1 METRTKIIG
10 SILLVGVG
18 AGIMLGLSDLV
29 GALIGSLFLI
39 GALFLWTLPPPAA
52 EQGSGR
58 QDPMQ
63 RRVSQTLLGV
73 GLGMIGGLL
82 AAVLIPPPWF
92 WLVIGAITLTVF
104 IWWLRRMT
112 DDG

>member
-1 METRTKIIG
+1 MDTRIKIIA
-10 SILLVGVG
+10 SIVLVGVG
-18 AGIMLGLSDLV
+18 IGVMYAIGDLP

-39 GALFLWTLPPPAA
+39 GALFLWTLPPGGL
-52 EQGSGR
+52 QRGSGR

-63 RRVSQTLLGV
+63 RRVSNTLLGI

-92 WLVIGAITLTVF
+92 WLVMGAILITVL
-104 IWWLRRMT
+104 IWWFRQ
-112 DDG
+112 